1 MNRPHVTTHLFSA
14 AVLLLL
20 LVTSARAQ
28 DAARPVVAGTDSIA
42 SMTLV
47 KSDDG
52 KAVVRFGESP
62 LHLLSVGDR
71 VGKTAA
77 TVVTAAPGRLVL
89 EEVTAAPDGKPLR
102 AEIVLRDGQTGGKR
116 FTRHPDL
123 NAPAGLRPEIVEPKA
138 PVRK

>member
-1 MNRPHVTTHLFSA
+1 MNRPHVTTHLCSA
-14 AVLLLL
+14 AVLVLLL
-20 LVTSARAQ
+20 AASARGQ
-28 DAARPVVAGTDSIA
+28 DAAGVIVADTDSLA

-47 KSDDG
+47 KSADG

-102 AEIVLRDGQTGGKR
+102 TEIVLRDGQTGGKR

-123 NAPAGLRPEIVEPKA
+123 NAPVGLRPEIVEPEA